1 MFTQIR
7 PLLDETKTMTL
18 TIALEGESLRVN
30 LMQKTANGTP
40 LIPLTLLGSAEE
52 LDAEFAQAIQHFRAT
67 NASVADQ
74 LAAFEAE
81 AKAAVEAA
89 KPKPTVKPKPAAPT
103 SATPTKSSPQDPAKP
118 KVKTDIKAL
127 F

>member
-18 TIALEGESLRVN
+18 TIALEGDSLRVN

-40 LIPLTLLGSAEE
+40 LIPLTLVGSAEE
-52 LDAEFAQAIQHFRAT
+52 LDAEFAQAVQHFQAT
-67 NASVADQ
+67 NASMADQ

-89 KPKPTVKPKPAAPT
+89 KPKPAAKPKSTATTPAPT
-103 SATPTKSSPQDPAKP
+103 KPATQAPAKP
-118 KVKTDIKAL
+118 KVETDIQSL